1 MASNDVFRMQVLPAG
16 HGDCLWIDY
25 GNPES
30 PSRILIDAG
39 PTGTYKRVLKKALDA
54 VRGPQPSHDVFLVT
68 HIDADHIGGSLAM
81 LEDPVVAA
89 QFKEL
94 WFNGRRHLIE
104 SQNMEPYGVEQGER
118 LTQTLQQHASAWN
131 ASFGGSALLRPDE
144 GELMRCT
151 IGGATI
157 TILTPTKRELAAL
170 LTGWDK
176 VLRDAGLIANLEAEA
191 ILQKLHSGWEAFGAP
206 NVDLL
211 AKQSVP
217 EDSAPANGSSI
228 ALLIDFGGKR
238 LLLGADAHPEVLL
251 AGIRKIQPEGRLAVD
266 VFKLPHHG
274 SAANVTTNLL
284 DAVDAKTVVFSSNG
298 AYFSHPDQIAVA
310 RVLVRFKDQG
320 VHLVFNY
327 KTKFNEMWDS
337 STLREKWNYT
347 AEYGSDEHGSFVGLM

>member
-1 MASNDVFRMQVLPAG
+1 MARNNVFRMQVLPAG

-30 PSRILIDAG
+30 PNRILVDAG

-54 VRGPQPSHDVFLVT
+54 VRGPLPSHDVFLVT

-104 SQNMEPYGVEQGER
+104 SQSLEPYGYEQGER
-118 LTQTLQQHASAWN
+118 LTATLQQHASAWN
-131 ASFGGSALLRPDE
+131 ASFGGAALFRPDD
-144 GELMRCT
+144 GNLMRCS
-151 IGGATI
+151 IGGAEI
-157 TILTPTKRELAAL
+157 TILTPTKVELAAL
-170 LTGWDK
+170 LKGWDK
-176 VLRDAGLIANLEAEA
+176 VIRDAGLVANDETEA
-191 ILQKLHSGWEAFGAP
+191 LMQKLHGGWEAFGAP
-206 NVDLL
+206 NVELL

-228 ALLIDFGGKR
+228 ALLIEFEGKR
-238 LLLGADAHPEVLL
+238 LLLGADAHPQVLL
-251 AGIRKIQPEGRLAVD
+251 EGIRRIQPTGRLTID

-274 SAANVTTNLL
+274 SAANVTTKLL
-284 DAVDAKTVVFSSNG
+284 DAIDAKTIVFSSNG

-310 RVLVRFKDQG
+310 RVLARFKDQG

-327 KTKFNEMWDS
+327 RSKFNEMWDS
-337 STLREKWNYT
+337 RTLCEKWNYT
-347 AEYGSDEHGSFVGLM
+347 VEYGSDEHGSFVGLL